1 MAKIRVIRGACG
13 ISYLDVYGVKRY
25 ATKTHEDGP
34 FEYDDAKAE
43 RLVGLGVAE
52 YTNIT
57 AQEAPHM
64 IIGHLSREQ
73 SRRQL
78 ETMTVEELKKLAL
91 DMDIDITR
99 CKKKADFI
107 EAIIAAPVEIE
118 DAIDTGEPDDTPTLV
133 GAEDLIVDA

>member
-1 MAKIRVIRGACG
+1 MAEIRVTRGTCG
-13 ISYLDVYGVKRY
+13 ISSLDENGVRRY
-25 ATKTHEDGP
+25 TTKTHEDGS

-43 RLVGLGVAE
+43 RLVGLGVAK
-52 YTNIT
+52 YVDIA
-57 AQEAPHM
+57 AQEAPHTM
-64 IIGHLSREQ
+64 MGHLSRK
-73 SRRQL
+73 QL
-78 ETMTVEELKKLAL
+78 ETMTVEELKKLAS
-91 DMDIDITR
+91 DIDIKR

>member
-1 MAKIRVIRGACG
+1 MAEIRVIRGTCG
-13 ISYLDVYGVKRY
+13 ISYLDENGVRRY
-25 ATKTHEDGP
+25 TTKTHEDGS

-43 RLVGLGVAE
+43 RLVGLGVAK
-52 YTNIT
+52 YVDIA
-57 AQEAPHM
+57 AQEAPHTM
-64 IIGHLSREQ
+64 MGHLSRK
-73 SRRQL
+73 QL
-78 ETMTVEELKKLAL
+78 ETMTVEELKKLAS
-91 DMDIDITR
+91 DIGITR

>member
-1 MAKIRVIRGACG
+1 MAEIRVIRGTCG
-13 ISYLDVYGVKRY
+13 ISYLDENGVRRY
-25 ATKTHEDGP
+25 TTKTHEDGS

-43 RLVGLGVAE
+43 RLVGLGVAK
-52 YTNIT
+52 YVDIA
-57 AQEAPHM
+57 AQEAPHTM
-64 IIGHLSREQ
+64 MGHLSRK
-73 SRRQL
+73 QL
-78 ETMTVEELKKLAL
+78 ETMTVEELKKLAS
-91 DMDIDITR
+91 DIDIKR

>member
-1 MAKIRVIRGACG
+1 MAEIRVIRGTCG
-13 ISYLDVYGVKRY
+13 ISYLDENGVRRY
-25 ATKTHEDGP
+25 TTKTHEDGS

-43 RLVGLGVAE
+43 RLVGLGVAK
-52 YTNIT
+52 YVDIA
-57 AQEAPHM
+57 AQEAPHTM
-64 IIGHLSREQ
+64 MGHLSRKQ
-73 SRRQL
+73 M
-78 ETMTVEELKKLAL
+78 ETMTVEELKKLAS
-91 DMDIDITR
+91 DIDIKR